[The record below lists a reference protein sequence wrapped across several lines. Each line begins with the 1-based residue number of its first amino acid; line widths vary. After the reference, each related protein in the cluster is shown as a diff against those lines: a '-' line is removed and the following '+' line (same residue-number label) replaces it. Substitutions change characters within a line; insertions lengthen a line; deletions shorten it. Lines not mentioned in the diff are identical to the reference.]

1 MNKSKTPLFLTEA
14 LMMLLVFS
22 LVAAVCMRI
31 FAAAR
36 EECRQSRDLSR
47 AARWAGA
54 AADCYQASGG
64 DVAETCRLLGAREEA
79 GGLQLGFDRSWEPGG
94 EEYLLTLTPEAGR
107 AEIAVTRAGEV
118 LFTLETKAVTGLG

>member
-14 LMMLLVFS
+14 LIMLLVFS
-22 LVAAVCMRI
+22 LIAAVCMQL

-36 EECRQSRDLSR
+36 EECRQSRDLTR
-47 AARWAGA
+47 AAAWAAA

-64 DVAETCRLLGAREEA
+64 ELDRTCVLLGGAEED
-79 GGLQLGFDRSWEPGG
+79 GRLQLGFDRSWEPGG

-107 AEIAVTRAGEV
+107 AEISVTRAGEV